1 MSSEYESYAET
12 GTEEMQT
19 VRSDE
24 ENKEQMAASDAQSNI
39 STSNQVTKKVS
50 STDVNPEQSNF
61 VFAEEPGAKKRH
73 CIFSLK
79 SKQTQAKERFGQK
92 AQDYME
98 SFKMSI
104 YLQDAIKLILDRREE
119 KPLDLLNQYFNTALK
134 GEHILLREYA
144 FVSAT

>member
-39 STSNQVTKKVS
+39 STNQVTKKPS
-50 STDVNPEQSNF
+50 ATDINPEQSKF

-79 SKQTQAKERFGQK
+79 SKQ
-92 AQDYME
+92 
-98 SFKMSI
+98 
-104 YLQDAIKLILDRREE
+104 
-119 KPLDLLNQYFNTALK
+119 
-134 GEHILLREYA
+134 
-144 FVSAT
+144 V

>member
-39 STSNQVTKKVS
+39 STSQVTKKPTE
-50 STDVNPEQSNF
+50 TDTNPEQQAF
-61 VFAEEPGAKKRH
+61 VFAEEPGAKKKH

-79 SKQTQAKERFGQK
+79 SK
-92 AQDYME
+92 
-98 SFKMSI
+98 
-104 YLQDAIKLILDRREE
+104 
-119 KPLDLLNQYFNTALK
+119 
-134 GEHILLREYA
+134 
-144 FVSAT
+144 